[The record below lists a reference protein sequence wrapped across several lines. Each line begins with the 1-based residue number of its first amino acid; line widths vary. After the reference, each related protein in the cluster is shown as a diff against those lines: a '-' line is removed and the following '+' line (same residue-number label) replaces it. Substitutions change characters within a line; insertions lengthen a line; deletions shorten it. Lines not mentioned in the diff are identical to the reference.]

1 MGVKGRPVEA
11 DTGDM
16 GRTFGFVLVLVSIAI
31 GAYLFAFQT
40 RQTAAPSAQP
50 AKAEQ
55 QAVADLGSANFQ
67 QAAAQMEAYRAE
79 NGSYQGAT
87 LPPSFGVM
95 LVRADASSYCLQVG
109 SGTTVQHEV
118 GPNGSPQPGA
128 C

>member
-1 MGVKGRPVEA
+1 MS
-11 DTGDM
+11 
-16 GRTFGFVLVLVSIAI
+16 RTVGFVGLLVAIAI

-40 RQTAAPSAQP
+40 RRTAASPSAP
-50 AKAEQ
+50 ARAEQ
-55 QAVADLGSANFQ
+55 QAVGELGSADFQ
-67 QAAAQMEAYRAE
+67 QAAAQLEAYRAE

-87 LPPSFGVM
+87 LPPSFGVV

-109 SGTTVQHEV
+109 SGTGVQHEV